1 MVALNKESTPSQ
13 STPEVLKQDKI
24 LVLYNFLSK
33 MVVCKGNTDFPDTLE
48 RRIEIK
54 EPLPGLSKERLT
66 LVESSLGKTRLMK
79 SNFDTLRHP
88 ECFLVVSKSE
98 ICGKCRELRKDF
110 FSIRRNH
117 PEKHRKSSQ
126 TALR

>member
-54 EPLPGLSKERLT
+54 EPLQGL
-66 LVESSLGKTRLMK
+66 
-79 SNFDTLRHP
+79 
-88 ECFLVVSKSE
+88 
-98 ICGKCRELRKDF
+98 
-110 FSIRRNH
+110 
-117 PEKHRKSSQ
+117 
-126 TALR
+126 

>member
-1 MVALNKESTPSQ
+1 MVALNKESTPNQ

-54 EPLPGLSKERLT
+54 EPLPGL
-66 LVESSLGKTRLMK
+66 
-79 SNFDTLRHP
+79 
-88 ECFLVVSKSE
+88 
-98 ICGKCRELRKDF
+98 
-110 FSIRRNH
+110 
-117 PEKHRKSSQ
+117 
-126 TALR
+126 

>member
-1 MVALNKESTPSQ
+1 MVCDIVLKISNDYEWKLIANGHPVDGPVIADI
-13 STPEVLKQDKI
+13 PEVLKQDKI

-33 MVVCKGNTDFPDTLE
+33 MVVSKGSTDFPDTLE

-54 EPLPGLSKERLT
+54 EPLLGLSKERLT

-98 ICGKCRELRKDF
+98 IC
-110 FSIRRNH
+110 
-117 PEKHRKSSQ
+117 
-126 TALR
+126 